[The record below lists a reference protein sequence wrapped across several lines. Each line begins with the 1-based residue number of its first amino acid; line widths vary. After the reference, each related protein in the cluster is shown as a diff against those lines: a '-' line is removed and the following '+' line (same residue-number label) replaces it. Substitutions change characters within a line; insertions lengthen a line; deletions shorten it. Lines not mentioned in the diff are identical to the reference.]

1 LAAVRAPFVG
11 SLVAAPAEV
20 LAALRVLPRLLAQI
34 ERITESTASLPRM
47 EAAISKVADDASTL
61 PAMHD
66 SMATIEGAM
75 PTLVDVQRR
84 LADLPR
90 TMDHLE
96 GEMGGLGE
104 TPPRRPRVSAGALG
118 RWSLRGASERRAG
131 KAAGPRDPSGG
142 LEVLGSAGPRR
153 SDGLRSAR
161 RARRFGAGAGS
172 TS

>member
-1 LAAVRAPFVG
+1 VRAPFVC

-20 LAALRVLPRLLAQI
+20 LAALRVLPHLLAYI
-34 ERITESTASLPRM
+34 ERIAESTASLPRM

-66 SMATIEGAM
+66 SMAAIEAAM

-104 TPPRRPRVSAGALG
+104 TLRRLLASLDQLDDHVGTLRDAVEPLARVADRVPS
-118 RWSLRGASERRAG
+118 RRL
-131 KAAGPRDPSGG
+131 S
-142 LEVLGSAGPRR
+142 
-153 SDGLRSAR
+153 
-161 RARRFGAGAGS
+161 
-172 TS
+172 